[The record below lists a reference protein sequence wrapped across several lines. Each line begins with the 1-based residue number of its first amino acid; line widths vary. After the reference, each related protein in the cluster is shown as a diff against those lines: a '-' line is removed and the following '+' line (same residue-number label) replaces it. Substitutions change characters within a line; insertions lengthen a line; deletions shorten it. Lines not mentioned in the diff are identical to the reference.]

1 MEAGTEHKRSTSIYT
16 LVILTIFVHAA
27 FGGSRVAVSLYAL
40 RLNASNLAIGSLMS
54 LYAFLPMLLAVTAGR
69 ITDRIGVRPPLL
81 FAAITVSLGLV
92 LPYAWPTLSTLYLAA
107 ALIGVGFMA
116 FHVAINYATGT
127 IGEAHQRTHNFS
139 MLAMGFSTS
148 AFIGP
153 MITGFAIDHAG
164 HRNAFLI
171 LALLPLVSV
180 AVLMSRRISLPGP
193 HAAGKH
199 RPEHR
204 LMDLL
209 KNQPLRNVFITSG
222 MLSMGWDLFS
232 FMVPIYGAR
241 EAGLSASMI
250 GVILAVFAS
259 ATFSVRLFMR
269 VIARNLREWQVLTLA
284 LAITASTYL
293 LFPMFKNPY
302 ILMAL
307 SFYLGLG
314 LGSAQ
319 PMVMTLLHNISPPGR
334 VGEAVGVR
342 TTVMNTSQATMP
354 LLLGA
359 LGTAFGM
366 LPVFWAMA
374 LLLGG
379 GSWYAGRSAGRKKTD
394 VAATQ
399 T

>member
-1 MEAGTEHKRSTSIYT
+1 MAQRAPNIY
-16 LVILTIFVHAA
+16 LLMALTVFTHAA
-27 FGGSRVAVSLYAL
+27 FSGSRVVVSLYAL
-40 RLNASNLAIGSLMS
+40 HLNASNLAIGSLMS
-54 LYAFLPMLLAVTAGR
+54 LYALLPMLLAVSAGR
-69 ITDRIGVRPPLL
+69 ITDRVGVRPPLM
-81 FAAITVSLGLV
+81 FAAVTVSLGLTI
-92 LPYAWPTLSTLYLAA
+92 PYAWQTLAALYFAA
-107 ALIGVGFMA
+107 ALVGVGFMA
-116 FHVAINYATGT
+116 FHVAINSAVGT
-127 IGEAHQRTHNFS
+127 ISEPHRRTHNFS
-139 MLAMGFSTS
+139 LLAMGFSTS
-148 AFIGP
+148 AFLGP
-153 MITGFAIDHAG
+153 MAAGLAIDHTG
-164 HRNAFLI
+164 YRNAFLI
-171 LALLPLVSV
+171 LAVLPLVAV
-180 AVLMSRRISLPGP
+180 AFLMSKRLVLPGP
-193 HAAGKH
+193 HAGSVH
-199 RPEHR
+199 RADHR

-209 KNQPLRNVFITSG
+209 KNQALRNVFITSG
-222 MLSMGWDLFS
+222 MMSMGWDLFS

-259 ATFSVRLFMR
+259 ATFSVRLLMR
-269 VIARNLREWQVLTLA
+269 FIIRHLREWQVLTMA

-342 TTVMNTSQATMP
+342 TTVMNTSQTTMP

-359 LGTAFGM
+359 MGTAFGM

-374 LLLGG
+374 LLLGA
-379 GSWYAGRSAGRKKTD
+379 GSWFASRSASRGK
-394 VAATQ
+394 AAKPAAPSTQ
-399 T
+399 L